1 MMKTRFKFFALG
13 LSGLLAGSASAK
25 GELISS
31 VNIDQQLQATDPI
44 NSGVDY
50 NISASSTTLPFVRSL
65 TLTTP
70 YKANITANYN
80 FSQTANSASFL
91 ITSVGTL
98 VRGGQG
104 VGEETN
110 NGAYGII
117 FTVTQPAHYDLSFTS
132 TKTTGTESDEFIN
145 FNDDTTE
152 NQIASGTMPNTS
164 PFSLSGTFA
173 AGDTYDIDESWVV
186 SNTQLGDAST
196 GGGTDSFSL
205 TLTAVPEPS
214 SLCLLGGIAA
224 IAARRRRRNLLSQ
237 RVRRSAIAQA
247 RIMVRSTHC
256 K

>member
-91 ITSVGTL
+91 ITSVGSL
-98 VRGGQG
+98 VTGGQG
-104 VGEETN
+104 VGEETY
-110 NGAYGII
+110 NGVNGLI
-117 FTVTQPAHYDLSFTS
+117 FSITQTTTFSFSFTS
-132 TKTTGTESDEFIN
+132 TKTIGTESSEFCIFQDRN
-145 FNDDTTE
+145 SGVELVSMATSNTAPITT
-152 NQIASGTMPNTS
+152 SGTLT
-164 PFSLSGTFA
+164 G
-173 AGDTYDIDESWVV
+173 GDSYYINEHWVV

-214 SLCLLGGIAA
+214 SLCLLGGIAG
-224 IAARRRRRNLLSQ
+224 IATRRRHR
-237 RVRRSAIAQA
+237 
-247 RIMVRSTHC
+247 HH
-256 K
+256 